1 MAKLVRHDETAL
13 TTSIW
18 QVPSPRKEGKQMR
31 PPGRLE
37 KESERALLKTANK
50 RTEQYV
56 NEKHS
61 VLTNGKTKA
70 FSSMNTH
77 MLDMGLA
84 ALSYFG
90 CFSTHRLHVHVSH
103 FESPALLLR
112 VGVNPRFVF

>member
-1 MAKLVRHDETAL
+1 
-13 TTSIW
+13 
-18 QVPSPRKEGKQMR
+18 MR

-37 KESERALLKTANK
+37 KESERALLKTASK

-61 VLTNGKTKA
+61 VLTNNLTNNLTNGKTKA

-77 MLDMGLA
+77 VGLA

-103 FESPALLLR
+103 FESPACTCWCESTFLR
-112 VGVNPRFVF
+112 LRLYVLVCCE

>member
-1 MAKLVRHDETAL
+1 
-13 TTSIW
+13 
-18 QVPSPRKEGKQMR
+18 MR

-37 KESERALLKTANK
+37 KESERALLKTASK

-61 VLTNGKTKA
+61 VLTNNLTNGKTKA

-77 MLDMGLA
+77 VGLA

-90 CFSTHRLHVHVSH
+90 CFSTHRLHVSH
-103 FESPALLLR
+103 FESPAFLLR
-112 VGVNPRFVF
+112 VGVNPRF

>member
-1 MAKLVRHDETAL
+1 
-13 TTSIW
+13 
-18 QVPSPRKEGKQMR
+18 MR

-37 KESERALLKTANK
+37 KESERALLKTASK

-77 MLDMGLA
+77 VGLA

-103 FESPALLLR
+103 FESPALYVL
-112 VGVNPRFVF
+112 V